1 MVVGNGMIA
10 KRFSRFADD
19 ASRLIFAS
27 GVSNSSNTE
36 EEAFKK
42 ESDLLL
48 QEMSKNPDATLIYF
62 STCSIYDPS
71 LQESPYVIHKLK
83 MEDLIKNVA
92 TSYIIFRVSNP
103 IGVTNNH
110 HTLINYFVDHIRSQA
125 PFTVWSY
132 ASRNLI
138 DLDDMGQI
146 CETIIINE
154 AWQNKI
160 VNVANPVN
168 YPVQHIVETLE
179 QHFGL
184 QGKYEVVEKGNSPLI
199 DTTEIQPL
207 FSDLHI
213 DFGNDYLKNLLNKYY
228 PQT

>member
-10 KRFSRFADD
+10 KRFSRFANDTN
-19 ASRLIFAS
+19 RLVFAS
-27 GVSNSSNTE
+27 GVSNSSNKE
-36 EEAFKK
+36 EESFKK

-71 LQESPYVIHKLK
+71 LQEAAYVQHKLK
-83 MEDLIKNVA
+83 MEDLIKSVA
-92 TSYIIFRVSNP
+92 SSYIIFRVSNP
-103 IGVTNNH
+103 VGFTNNH
-110 HTLINYFVDHIRSQA
+110 HTLINYFVEHIRSQV

-138 DLDDMGQI
+138 DIDDMATI
-146 CETIIINE
+146 CETIITDD
-154 AWQNKI
+154 AWLNKM

-168 YPVQHIVETLE
+168 YPVQLIIETLE
-179 QHFGL
+179 QHFGMK
-184 QGKYEVVEKGNSPLI
+184 GNYEIVEKGNSPLI

-207 FSDLHI
+207 FSSLHI
-213 DFGNDYLKNLLNKYY
+213 DFGNDYLNHLLNKYY